1 MREFPHSLW
10 WRESPYDRPQN
21 SRWTEI
27 GSHSFLEREERIIGP
42 DRLPC
47 LVPEWADD
55 FFRVARAVFIA
66 DKFVRRARTQDRWSR
81 RIHLSVP
88 VSQPERW
95 LGTAAQAH
103 LSALLQLLT
112 GDEWC
117 FEFRNLGPRFI
128 QDVLDE
134 TPLPQASEV
143 ALFSGGLDSLSWAA
157 VRTRAEGAG
166 PLLLV
171 MFREIGL
178 LRLQKRVY
186 AAVRKLERTRD
197 VLLLPMS
204 QTPGGDGSRTR
215 LETSSRTRGLL
226 YVAGAIRAA
235 TGHGVTTVHIP
246 ENGQLALNPA
256 LTAARSGA
264 LSTRSV
270 HPWTLHHLNAI
281 AQAIAGEENAVRV
294 VNPWALLTKGEVCL
308 AATAARLPASAL
320 EDSLSCGK
328 PPSRRRNG
336 PRKANCGV
344 CFPCLVRRS
353 GLLRANGDDRT
364 DYETEPWSAGL
375 SPERTDDWRALQR
388 WLRTPFSPIDL
399 LTDRPLP
406 PETDMSG
413 AYDVVRR
420 GRKELAQLLRIAA
433 EASAA

>member
-1 MREFPHSLW
+1 MTELAHSLW
-10 WRESPYDRPQN
+10 WRESLHDRPPN
-21 SRWTEI
+21 PHWTEI
-27 GSHSFLEREERIIGP
+27 GKHSFLEREERIVGS
-42 DRLPC
+42 DRLPG
-47 LVPEWADD
+47 LVPGWADEL
-55 FFRVARAVFIA
+55 FRVARAAFIA
-66 DKFVRRARTQDRWSR
+66 DKYVRRARVQDRWSR
-81 RIHLSVP
+81 RIRLSVP

-95 LGTAAQAH
+95 HGTAAQDH
-103 LSALLQLLT
+103 LTALLQLLT
-112 GDEWC
+112 GDKWHI
-117 FEFRNLGPRFI
+117 EFRRLGHRFV
-128 QDVLDE
+128 QDALLE
-134 TPLPQASEV
+134 IPQPQASEV

-157 VRTRAEGAG
+157 TRARADDAQ

-178 LRLQKRVY
+178 LRLQRRVY
-186 AAVRKLERTRD
+186 AAVRQLERTRD
-197 VLLLPMS
+197 VLLLPLS
-204 QTPGGDGSRTR
+204 QTPRGDGSKTR

-226 YVAGAIRAA
+226 YATGAIRAA
-235 TGHGVTTVHIP
+235 TGHGVTTVHVP

-270 HPWTLHHLNAI
+270 HPWTLHHLNAVV
-281 AQAIAGEENAVRV
+281 QAIAGADNAVRI

-308 AATAARLPASAL
+308 AATATCLPVSAL

-328 PPSRRRNG
+328 PPSRRRKG
-336 PRKANCGV
+336 PHNANCGV

-353 GLLRANGDDRT
+353 GLLRANGYDRT

-388 WLRTPFSPIDL
+388 WLLKRFSLIDL

-406 PETDMSG
+406 PEADASA

-420 GRKELAQLLRIAA
+420 GRKELAQLLRMAK